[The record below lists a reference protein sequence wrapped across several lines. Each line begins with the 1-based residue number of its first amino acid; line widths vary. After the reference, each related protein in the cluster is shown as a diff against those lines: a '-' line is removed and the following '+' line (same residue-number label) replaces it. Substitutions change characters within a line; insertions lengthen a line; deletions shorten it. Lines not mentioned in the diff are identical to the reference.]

1 MRNFKTYDFWKD
13 SMILVKVIYQLTN
26 SFPKYDAIINQMQRA
41 AISIPSNIAEG
52 SSRSSLNDFARYLEI
67 SIGSLY
73 ELETQIELSYMLKY
87 INETEYNNLII
98 NIQSIEK
105 RLHSFIKKIRSVN

>member
-1 MRNFKTYDFWKD
+1 
-13 SMILVKVIYQLTN
+13 MILAKVIYQITN

-67 SIGSLY
+67 SIGSSY

-98 NIQSIEK
+98 NIQSIER
-105 RLHSFIKKIRSVN
+105 RLHSFIKKIRSIN

>member
-1 MRNFKTYDFWKD
+1 MRNFRTYDFWKD
-13 SMILVKVIYQLTN
+13 SMILAKVIYQITN

-67 SIGSLY
+67 SIGSSY

-98 NIQSIEK
+98 NIQSIER
-105 RLHSFIKKIRSVN
+105 RLHSFIKKIRSIN

>member
-1 MRNFKTYDFWKD
+1 MRNFREYEIWKE
-13 SMILVKVIYQLTN
+13 SMLLAKNIYFCTDK
-26 SFPKYDAIINQMQRA
+26 FPKHNAIANQMQRA

-67 SIGSLY
+67 SIGSSY

-87 INETEYNNLII
+87 INKTDKTATAK
-98 NIQSIEK
+98 NIM
-105 RLHSFIKKIRSVN
+105 

>member
-1 MRNFKTYDFWKD
+1 MEGFID
-13 SMILVKVIYQLTN
+13 

-67 SIGSLY
+67 SIGSSY

-87 INETEYNNLII
+87 INKTEYNDLIV

-105 RLHSFIKKIRSVN
+105 RLHSFIKKIRSIN

>member
-1 MRNFKTYDFWKD
+1 MRNYRSYDFWKD
-13 SMILVKVIYQLTN
+13 SLILVKTIYQLTD

-67 SIGSLY
+67 SIGSSY

-87 INETEYNNLII
+87 INKTEYNDLIV

-105 RLHSFIKKIRSVN
+105 RLHSFIKKIRSIN

>member
-1 MRNFKTYDFWKD
+1 MRNYRSYDFWKD
-13 SMILVKVIYQLTN
+13 SLILAKTIYQLTD

-67 SIGSLY
+67 SIGSSY

-87 INETEYNNLII
+87 INKTEYNDLIV

-105 RLHSFIKKIRSVN
+105 RLHSFIKKIRSIN